1 MVAWHNPHFSVQFDD
16 GGVGKLRKHDL
27 EDALV
32 FSPESFFDPALF
44 FFDFA
49 IMNPLRVPGWMIGFR
64 SYLEHFGVD
73 MPPQWLTDDDH
84 TSEELASQDVGSPA
98 GFRDAVLKRSRSVL
112 LELAGDAK
120 APRTLENLKHAIYKA
135 VWWFAAMDL
144 ELPPT
149 PVSVAQYLAYLS
161 EAVDSVGSVTQATQA
176 IGFLADV
183 NRWDRGKVIDKH
195 ALIPVEAMKRRHTH
209 VIHKAPGLP
218 SEAVVAILEKL
229 CVVRSDLPW
238 QRQWHFVLGTA
249 IGAAAKLLAR
259 HDDMAVVT
267 YDDDSFRV
275 YDTHIEV
282 LLRKRKTHTK
292 NGHWITVAKQPSGA
306 FCVYDALLRGKQIFR
321 GGFVMPDIDDDF
333 CIHRDRPMPY
343 AKYVKFLRWALE
355 MIGYTKELAQ
365 TFTAHSARS
374 GGATGMAHAGLDPV
388 LGCAIAGVKSIDWFI
403 GYMRADLSD
412 KIRASLAI
420 GPF

>member
-1 MVAWHNPHFSVQFDD
+1 M
-16 GGVGKLRKHDL
+16 
-27 EDALV
+27 

-49 IMNPLRVPGWMIGFR
+49 IMNPLRVPGWMMGFR
-64 SYLEHFGVD
+64 SYLEHHGVD
-73 MPPQWLTDDDH
+73 MPPQWLTDDDR
-84 TSEELASQDVGSPA
+84 SLEEQASQDAGSPA
-98 GFRDAVLKRSRSVL
+98 GFRDAVLKHSKSVL

-135 VWWFAAMDL
+135 IWWFAAMDL

-183 NRWDRGKVIDKH
+183 NRWDRSKVIDKH

-229 CVVRSDLPW
+229 CVVRPDLPW
-238 QRQWHFVLGTA
+238 QRQWRFVLGTA

-259 HDDMAVVT
+259 HDDMSVVT

-275 YDTHIEV
+275 FDTHIEV

-292 NGHWITVAKQPSGA
+292 DGHWITIAKQPSGA
-306 FCVYDALLRGKQIFR
+306 PCVYDALLLGKRTFTS
-321 GGFVMPDIDDDF
+321 GFVMPDIDPSGQ
-333 CIHRDRPMPY
+333 IHRERPMPY
-343 AKYVKFLRWALE
+343 DTYVRHLRWALVRFG
-355 MIGYTKELAQ
+355 GYSEQEAD

-374 GGATGMAHAGLDPV
+374 GGATGVVHAGLDPV
-388 LGCAIAGVKSIDWFI
+388 LGCAVAGVKSIDWFI
-403 GYMRADLSD
+403 GYMRANLSD